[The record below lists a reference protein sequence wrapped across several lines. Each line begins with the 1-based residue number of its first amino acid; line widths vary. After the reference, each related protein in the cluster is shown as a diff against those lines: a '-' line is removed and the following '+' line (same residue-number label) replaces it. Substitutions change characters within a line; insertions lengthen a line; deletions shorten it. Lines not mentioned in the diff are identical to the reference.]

1 MSAEAGVVRKPP
13 GRFGC
18 VLAACVALAGMLG
31 AAPAVAVDAPS
42 IVEATR
48 RVLASDYAQLHA
60 LYLDLHAH
68 PELGFEEKRTAASLA
83 QQMRSAGF
91 EVSEGIGGT
100 GLVAIYR
107 NGPGP
112 TVMVRTELDALPLEE
127 LSGLP
132 HASRV
137 KTQYNGTETF
147 VAHSCGHD
155 IHMAAW
161 VGTAR
166 ALLALK
172 NLWRGTLM
180 FVAQPAEERVRGARA
195 MLEEGLFT
203 RFGRPDMG
211 FALHV
216 MPGAHDE
223 VFYRSGAATSNGSGL
238 EIVFQGRG
246 GHGSNPSDTIDP
258 VMMAGRFVVDVQSVV
273 SREKDPAAFG
283 VVSIGTI
290 QGGSAGN
297 IIPDS
302 VVVRGTVRSQ
312 SDEVHQQLQDGVTR
326 TANAVA
332 AMARAE
338 APRITFSAGVKA
350 VINDAS
356 LASRTGAAFRAGL
369 GVKARQMPAA
379 WSGGEDYGEFIAAG
393 VPSFFFGIG
402 AHSPE
407 QIAAARAAGRAP
419 PANHSPQFAPA
430 PDPTIRTGVTAMTLA
445 VITALEPERKR
456 K

>member
-1 MSAEAGVVRKPP
+1 M
-13 GRFGC
+13 
-18 VLAACVALAGMLG
+18 AAFVALAGMLG
-31 AAPAVAVDAPS
+31 ASATVALDAPA
-42 IVEATR
+42 IVEATQ
-48 RVLASDYAQLHA
+48 RVLASDYAQLHE
-60 LYLDLHAH
+60 LYLDLHSH

-91 EVSEGIGGT
+91 EVTEGIGGT

-112 TVMVRTELDALPLEE
+112 TAMVRTELDALPLEE

-137 KTQYNGTETF
+137 KAQYNGAEAF

-166 ALLALK
+166 ALVALK
-172 NLWRGTLM
+172 SRWRGTLM

-195 MLEEGLFT
+195 MLEQGLFT
-203 RFGRPDMG
+203 RFSKPDMG

-223 VFYRSGAATSNGSGL
+223 VFYRSGAATSNGGGL

-258 VMMAGRFVVDVQSVV
+258 VLMASRFVVDVQSVI

-283 VVSIGTI
+283 VVSIGAI

-312 SDEVHQQLQDGVTR
+312 SEEVHARLQEGVTR

-350 VINDAS
+350 VINDDS
-356 LASRTGAAFRAGL
+356 LAARTGAAFRAGL
-369 GVKARQMPAA
+369 GGKARQMPAA
-379 WSGGEDYGEFIAAG
+379 WSGGEDYGDFIAAG
-393 VPSFFFGIG
+393 VPSFYFGIG
-402 AHSPE
+402 AHAPE
-407 QIAAARAAGRAP
+407 QIAAARAAGRAA

-445 VITALEPERKR
+445 VITALEAERNR

>member
-1 MSAEAGVVRKPP
+1 MSVPK
-13 GRFGC
+13 GRTRRRAR
-18 VLAACVALAGMLG
+18 VAASVVALLG
-31 AAPAVAVDAPS
+31 AGGSWPALSLDAPAVVA
-42 IVEATR
+42 ATE
-48 RVLASDYAQLHA
+48 RVLATDYAQLHA

-83 QQMRSAGF
+83 QQMRGAGF

-100 GLVAIYR
+100 GLVAILR
-107 NGPGP
+107 NGSGP
-112 TVMVRTELDALPLEE
+112 TVMVRTELDGLPMEE

-132 HASRV
+132 HASRARAM
-137 KTQYNGTETF
+137 YNGSETF

-155 IHMAAW
+155 IHMASW

-166 ALLALK
+166 ALVALK
-172 NLWRGTLM
+172 SRWRGTLM

-195 MLEEGLFT
+195 MLEQGLFT
-203 RFGRPDMG
+203 RFGKPDMG

-223 VFYRSGAATSNGSGL
+223 VLYRSGAATSNGSGL

-258 VMMAGRFVVDVQSVV
+258 VLMASRFVVDVQSVI

-283 VVSIGTI
+283 VVTIGAI

-302 VVVRGTVRSQ
+302 VVLRGTVRSQ
-312 SDEVHQQLQDGVTR
+312 SDDLHAQLQEGVTR
-326 TANAVA
+326 TAKAVA
-332 AMARAE
+332 SMARAE

-350 VINDAS
+350 VINDET
-356 LASRTGAAFRAGL
+356 LAARAGAAFRAGL
-369 GVKARQMPAA
+369 GSKARQMPAA
-379 WSGGEDYGEFIAAG
+379 WSGGEDYGDFIAAG
-393 VPSFFFGIG
+393 VPSFYFGIG
-402 AHSPE
+402 AHEPA
-407 QIAAARAAGRAP
+407 QIAAARAAGRAL

-430 PDPTIRTGVTAMTLA
+430 PDPTIRTGVKAMTLA
-445 VITALEPERKR
+445 IIAALEPDANRR
-456 K
+456 